1 MTPTEHQIQSA
12 FFDYVAVKRNSDWR
26 WWLVFAVPNG
36 AHLKPSMAAKMKA
49 EGMTS
54 GVADVLC
61 LVPAHGHCGLCLEF
75 KRPRETQSENQKRF
89 ENYVHTAGYM
99 YSVVR
104 DAEAAIKLVERWF
117 GKGKV

>member
-12 FFDYVAVKRNSDWR
+12 FFDYVRVKRNSDWR
-26 WWLVFAVPNG
+26 YELVIAIPNG
-36 AHLKPSMAAKMKA
+36 GMRNKAVAGKMWA
-49 EGMTS
+49 EGVTA
-54 GVADVLC
+54 GAPDVLC
-61 LVPAHGHCGLCLEF
+61 LFPAHGHCGLCLEF
-75 KRPRETQSENQKRF
+75 KTPKGKQSEAQKRF

-117 GKGKV
+117 SKGKV

>member
-12 FFDYVAVKRNSDWR
+12 FFDYVEIKRNSDWR
-26 WWLVFAVPNG
+26 WWNVFSVPNG
-36 AHLKPSMAAKMKA
+36 AHMSKATAGKMKA

-61 LVPAHGHCGLCLEF
+61 LYPAHGHCGLCLEF
-75 KRPRETQSENQKRF
+75 KRGKETQSDNQKRF

-99 YSVVR
+99 YQVVR
-104 DAEAAIKLVERWF
+104 DAEMAIKLVERWF
-117 GKGKV
+117 SKGA